1 MGVAKEVI
9 VVAECCLALKVKV
22 EKKRK
27 DGINEKSVN
36 IEG

>member
-27 DGINEKSVN
+27 DGIVSEDRRIK
-36 IEG
+36 